1 MLPKLQ
7 GETAGNVRSDL
18 VNATDASML
27 EFVMEVRLPVE
38 GVAGPVPGTIAA
50 GETVTLYEGPG
61 PARVDSV
68 AFVTGADGS
77 ATERQVRQSVEPG
90 GLMVLTVTT
99 YGVGAEFLLLNPEGG

>member
-1 MLPKLQ
+1 M
-7 GETAGNVRSDL
+7 
-18 VNATDASML
+18 NATDASML